1 MFIDLPHIRRMAD
14 LNPMAVTRLERQRA
28 DRLDDE

>member
-14 LNPMAVTRLERQRA
+14 LIAMTVTRLERQRA